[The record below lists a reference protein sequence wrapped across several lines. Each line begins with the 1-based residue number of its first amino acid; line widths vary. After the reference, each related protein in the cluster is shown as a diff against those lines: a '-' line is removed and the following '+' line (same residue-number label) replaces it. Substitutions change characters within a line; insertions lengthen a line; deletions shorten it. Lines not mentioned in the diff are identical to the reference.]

1 LRPIAPGASL
11 GFEEEVM
18 TVSVLIVDD
27 QAPFRAVAPSL
38 EATLE
43 VAMIAG

>member
-1 LRPIAPGASL
+1 
-11 GFEEEVM
+11 M

-27 QAPFRAVAPSL
+27 QAMLRALAPSL
-38 EATLE
+38 EATLG